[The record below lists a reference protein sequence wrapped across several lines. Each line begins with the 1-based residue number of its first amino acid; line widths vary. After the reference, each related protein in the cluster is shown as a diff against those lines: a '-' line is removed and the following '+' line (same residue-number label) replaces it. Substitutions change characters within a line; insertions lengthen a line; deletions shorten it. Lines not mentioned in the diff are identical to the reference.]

1 MDRTGRSSF
10 SVLDNVMKERC
21 NRVAQAWGIP
31 LAYILFRDI
40 FLCKSSISALIK
52 IKLTYSLYSD
62 WRNHSSLICY
72 LKNHLSTDAMTTFC
86 YINQAR
92 ISEKCWPIWF
102 CPGVRVHKG
111 ITIIPS
117 LCRSHWLA
125 VVYCLFLCN
134 GSCEPVH
141 EDRTKDLLQ
150 NERRR
155 RKLLGG
161 SGGIPPENVFNS
173 NYLKWLFLVFWVSR
187 TIYLPVPFSLD
198 EVLFVN
204 LQIK

>member
-125 VVYCLFLCN
+125 VVYCLFLCS

-141 EDRTKDLLQ
+141 EDNQNLSWFILFFFNHGLYTQIEIKQTFPELQ
-150 NERRR
+150 
-155 RKLLGG
+155 
-161 SGGIPPENVFNS
+161 SQCY
-173 NYLKWLFLVFWVSR
+173 YLS
-187 TIYLPVPFSLD
+187 VP
-198 EVLFVN
+198 
-204 LQIK
+204 